1 MQCSTHFVYFCNYFS
16 SQAWRSLCN
25 TQVACKSYL
34 RPGLSAKVKDC
45 DRGHATTYGGGTYNI
60 NKMATLPGNR
70 MLSQESTHQP
80 SENGPMEN
88 NSIHQSAGIDSS
100 TRIYQS
106 NHVVQA
112 DIMRATNRYNF
123 LRTDAEL
130 HQPSPVADSMCANLD
145 AMDDDDDILAVGPF
159 IS

>member
-1 MQCSTHFVYFCNYFS
+1 M
-16 SQAWRSLCN
+16 
-25 TQVACKSYL
+25 
-34 RPGLSAKVKDC
+34 
-45 DRGHATTYGGGTYNI
+45 
-60 NKMATLPGNR
+60 
-70 MLSQESTHQP
+70 
-80 SENGPMEN
+80 
-88 NSIHQSAGIDSS
+88 
-100 TRIYQS
+100 
-106 NHVVQA
+106 VQA